1 MSEAELCFSH
11 FVDQILKELLLTGVY
26 GENWPS
32 HTYLTA
38 VIKHKNG
45 TVLFN
50 KIYES
55 IDEHAEFNMVN
66 DDDFKGT
73 LKAIKRE
80 KFKIDIIVTSNYSPC
95 RRCADRLKSF
105 YEKYE
110 SKICKF
116 IIRFSYCYH
125 IESEENK
132 IGLYNLKK
140 AGITLEAMTEESWL
154 DVIVHLMLDG
164 KDPERIRQRD
174 KDTESKLNKVLTE
187 QKKQEEQE
195 EQKEQEKLRR
205 ELERFTFQGKQTGRR
220 AR

>member
-38 VIKHKNG
+38 VIKHEDG
-45 TVLFN
+45 TVLFK

-80 KFKIDIIVTSNYSPC
+80 KFTIDIIVTSNYSPC

-105 YEKYE
+105 YEKYKA
-110 SKICKF
+110 KICHF
-116 IIRFSYCYH
+116 IIRFSFPYL
-125 IESEENK
+125 IQSKENK

-140 AGITLEAMTEESWL
+140 AGITLEAMTEKSWF

-164 KDPERIRQRD
+164 KDPEKIRQRD
-174 KDTESKLNKVLTE
+174 KDTKRILTGVLTE

-195 EQKEQEKLRR
+195 EQEKLRR
-205 ELERFTFQGKQTGRR
+205 GLERVTFQGKQTGRR